1 VVEQLSHHLK
11 VKDLNPV
18 AASATGR
25 ERKKMYFKQI
35 VQNIP
40 IDERLLNNSIFVCF
54 NTQLLQIEKNIQL
67 SRSKLTHSFG

>member
-25 ERKKMYFKQI
+25 EREREKMYFKQI
-35 VQNIP
+35 VQNIR

-54 NTQLLQIEKNIQL
+54 NTQLLQIEKSIQF
-67 SRSKLTHSFG
+67 SRN